1 METARAIGSAVPR
14 PRKVLTRSAYAMSM
28 GTSAAMIRRLRS
40 RRGRVVMCSARTR

>member
-1 METARAIGSAVPR
+1 METARAIGSAV